1 MWSRYRAGTKYTR
14 SHYLEKGFLPLFELG
29 LLWLLRVWLDR
40 KSHEARKLEEPE
52 IGVPPLPTCCIPG
65 VNLCT
70 SLTLCL
76 FVSETEKIML
86 LLNEN
91 QSFPGGSVVKNLPAN
106 AGDMGLSPGL
116 GRSPGRSPGN
126 PLESSCLENTMDRGA
141 WWATVHGGRK
151 ESDTT

>member
-1 MWSRYRAGTKYTR
+1 MCSQYGAGTKYTS
-14 SHYLEKGFLPLFELG
+14 SHYLEKGFLPLFELR

-52 IGVPPLPTCCIPG
+52 IGVPPLPTCCISG

-116 GRSPGRSPGN
+116 G
-126 PLESSCLENTMDRGA
+126 
-141 WWATVHGGRK
+141 
-151 ESDTT
+151 